1 MRQQPLPGMRATAR
15 LVAMTLL
22 ATVVL
27 IMTLLLGQLVARP
40 DPPAPPAPQGP
51 VTPPLRLGPSA
62 GEARETGVS
71 GGRAACR
78 THPGPATTRRPAT
91 R

>member
-27 IMTLLLGQLVARP
+27 MMTLLLGQLVARP
-40 DPPAPPAPQGP
+40 DPPAPPAPQG
-51 VTPPLRLGPSA
+51 R
-62 GEARETGVS
+62 
-71 GGRAACR
+71 
-78 THPGPATTRRPAT
+78 
-91 R
+91 

>member
-15 LVAMTLL
+15 LVVMTLL

-40 DPPAPPAPQGP
+40 DPPAPPAPQG
-51 VTPPLRLGPSA
+51 A
-62 GEARETGVS
+62 GNAAAPARAV
-71 GGRAACR
+71 GRE
-78 THPGPATTRRPAT
+78 GPARPE
-91 R
+91 